1 MDCERLDE
9 LAIDLVDPEG
19 AGEIDA
25 RARREADEHL
35 VGCARCAA
43 LVERL
48 RQGMRA
54 ADELPFEDPSS
65 LLEARVLAAASAARP
80 AAPMPRRIARAI
92 STAGRWAMRPQVAM
106 AAVLVVMVGTSV
118 LLLRGGGLP
127 SRQTKVTEEGTP
139 VATLEPAAPAAEQ
152 TGAPAVIGGE
162 KKAEDKPRDP
172 AKAPAA
178 TPAEDLPAVKNTEK
192 NTEKNTDPAEGAK
205 AKAKAADDLDGV
217 SALGK
222 AAEKENQAPA
232 QTPKAEVDE
241 TVAGGLL
248 EGKKGGGG
256 APPKPAAPPP
266 PAAAAPASPG
276 DFGAGVGATG
286 GDSNTKSDK
295 KVAAGPTPA
304 PTSAPAGTA
313 SPANQSTY
321 DEAMTAYKEARYPA
335 AAKGF
340 DAAAAAGVKPSS
352 SLLYA
357 ARSYRA
363 AGSCV
368 QALPRFQR
376 VIGSFATSLEAPW
389 AALEG
394 GQCAKAMGDVATART
409 LFEKAKTYPAT
420 KKQAEAELAALSA
433 PPPAKAKAAKPPSA
447 VDSY

>member
-9 LAIDLVDPEG
+9 LAIDLVDPDG
-19 AGEIDA
+19 AGELDA
-25 RARREADEHL
+25 RVRREADEHL

-48 RQGMRA
+48 GRGMRA
-54 ADELPFEDPSS
+54 VEELPFEEPSS

-80 AAPMPRRIARAI
+80 PAPMPRRIVRAI
-92 STAGRWAMRPQVAM
+92 STAGSWAMRPQVAM
-106 AAVLVVMVGTSV
+106 AAVLIVMVGTSV

-139 VATLEPAAPAAEQ
+139 VATLEPALPAEQ
-152 TGAPAVIGGE
+152 PGAPAVIGGE
-162 KKAEDKPRDP
+162 NKAEGKPRDVP
-172 AKAPAA
+172 KAPTT
-178 TPAEDLPAVKNTEK
+178 TPAEEVPEAKNADEK
-192 NTEKNTDPAEGAK
+192 ESAK
-205 AKAKAADDLDGV
+205 AKEKSADLDGV

-222 AAEKENQAPA
+222 AGAKDQESPA
-232 QTPKAEVDE
+232 QSPKAELDD
-241 TVAGGLL
+241 TIAGGLA
-248 EGKKGGGG
+248 EGTKGGGG
-256 APPKPAAPPP
+256 APKPAAPPP
-266 PAAAAPASPG
+266 PAAAAPAPASPG
-276 DFGAGVGATG
+276 DFGGGVGGADVT
-286 GDSNTKSDK
+286 TKSDK
-295 KVAAGPTPA
+295 KTAAGPTPA
-304 PTSAPAGTA
+304 PTSAPAA
-313 SPANQSTY
+313 SAASY
-321 DEAMTAYKEARYPA
+321 DDAMTAYKEARYPA

-340 DAAAAAGVKPSS
+340 DAAAAAGIKTSS

-363 AGSCV
+363 AGSCA

-376 VIGSFATSLEAPW
+376 VVGSYATSAEAPW

-394 GQCAKAMGDVATART
+394 GQCAKAMGDMVTARA